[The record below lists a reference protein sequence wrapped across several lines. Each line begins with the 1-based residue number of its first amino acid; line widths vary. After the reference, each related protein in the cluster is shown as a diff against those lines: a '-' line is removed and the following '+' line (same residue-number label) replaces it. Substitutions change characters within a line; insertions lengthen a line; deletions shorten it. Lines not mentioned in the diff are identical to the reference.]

1 MSDTSKKTPGV
12 DTKLVARALSGGS
25 TDTITKGDEKIL
37 LESSESNNEREKLRL
52 AVQDKMAEVKA
63 NVSALPPIPAK
74 FETSKS
80 YLALVKSRRRPYAN
94 GVTNPRKRF
103 DAIGKVQDDSDA
115 IKKYNRLLSSLA
127 RSLTQCDDYESLL
140 TKVNEGDD
148 EEIKREEESV
158 GDDEV
163 LGSDEDTDDCIVVE
177 MPTSKRQKRGK
188 KSSTKL
194 PSPGTSVTSLESAQP
209 GEEVSLILQKIKALQ
224 KKKEED
230 SKKAKET
237 LKKMEKM
244 EKKLQKKIKEE
255 AAEVKA
261 LKKKKLEESLK
272 KKKMEEALKKKKKME
287 EAALKKKK
295 KEQDAEEAVL
305 KKKNEGEVLAV
316 IKKKKEEETAAAAAA
331 AEPKKNEEQEETAK
345 KIPFKEIIAS
355 KKNTVLKKA
364 KEAEAKKVADGED
377 CVQECREAVE
387 KNEDEQDTWQHGI
400 LDGSGSGKSQKG
412 EGCGGANNGGCE
424 QNPESSYHSRTS
436 RCCVL
441 DPTCSGH
448 SCSQ

>member
-1 MSDTSKKTPGV
+1 M
-12 DTKLVARALSGGS
+12 
-25 TDTITKGDEKIL
+25 L

-103 DAIGKVQDDSDA
+103 DAVGKVQDDSDA

-127 RSLTQCDDYESLL
+127 RSLTQCDDYKSLL

-148 EEIKREEESV
+148 EEIKREEESEESV

-163 LGSDEDTDDCIVVE
+163 LGSDEDTDDSIVVE

-209 GEEVSLILQKIKALQ
+209 GEEVSLIRQEIEALQ

-237 LKKMEKM
+237 LKKMEK
-244 EKKLQKKIKEE
+244 KLQKKIKE

-261 LKKKKLEESLK
+261 AILK
-272 KKKMEEALKKKKKME
+272 KKKMEEAAE
-287 EAALKKKK
+287 VEALKKKK
-295 KEQDAEEAVL
+295 KLEEAAEALNKKKKEEAEAVL
-305 KKKNEGEVLAV
+305 KKKEGEVLAV
-316 IKKKKEEETAAAAAA
+316 TKKKKEEETAAAAA

-345 KIPFKEIIAS
+345 KIPFKEIVAS

-364 KEAEAKKVADGED
+364 KEAEAKKVADGKIAFKNA
-377 CVQECREAVE
+377 VKLSKRMKMSKILGNMAFSTAVE
-387 KNEDEQDTWQHGI
+387 VAKAKKAKDGAVPTTVDVNKTPNPRIIQELADVVSSTLLVLAI
-400 LDGSGSGKSQKG
+400 LVPSDVVHTAMQ
-412 EGCGGANNGGCE
+412 E
-424 QNPESSYHSRTS
+424 
-436 RCCVL
+436 VF
-441 DPTCSGH
+441 
-448 SCSQ
+448 

>member
-1 MSDTSKKTPGV
+1 M
-12 DTKLVARALSGGS
+12 
-25 TDTITKGDEKIL
+25 L

-103 DAIGKVQDDSDA
+103 DAVGKVQDDSDA

-127 RSLTQCDDYESLL
+127 RSLTQCDDYKSLL

-148 EEIKREEESV
+148 EEIKREEESEESV

-163 LGSDEDTDDCIVVE
+163 LGSDEDTDDNIVVE

-209 GEEVSLILQKIKALQ
+209 GEEVSLIRQEIEALQ

-237 LKKMEKM
+237 LKKMEK
-244 EKKLQKKIKEE
+244 KLQKKIKE

-261 LKKKKLEESLK
+261 AILKKKKLEEAAEALNKKKKEEAEAVLK
-272 KKKMEEALKKKKKME
+272 KKEGEVLAATKKKE
-287 EAALKKKK
+287 QEAALKKKK

-305 KKKNEGEVLAV
+305 KKKKEGEVLAV
-316 IKKKKEEETAAAAAA
+316 TKKKKEEETAAAAA

-345 KIPFKEIIAS
+345 KIPFKEIVAS

-364 KEAEAKKVADGED
+364 KEAEAKKVADGKIAFKNA
-377 CVQECREAVE
+377 VKLSKRMKTSKILGNMAFSTAVE
-387 KNEDEQDTWQHGI
+387 VAKAKKAKDGAVSTMVGVNKTPNPRIIQELAD
-400 LDGSGSGKSQKG
+400 LDS
-412 EGCGGANNGGCE
+412 
-424 QNPESSYHSRTS
+424 
-436 RCCVL
+436 
-441 DPTCSGH
+441 TCSGH